1 MATPVLRYRFIT
13 NTQDLGPQLE
23 RNWKAIIPRV
33 EKTYGNTLLKQLVP
47 KFKVGG
53 TSWAERLA
61 ALRERVKAGPA
72 IDPRALRGV
81 RQAET
86 WLLAA
91 LHAEA
96 KKGPHPGTSLLELEI
111 EALPGGGAILAPKRD
126 NRACMRQ
133 VAVVL
138 CDFAPDSPMA
148 EKLDRAVA
156 KDDFRAYPKEFQAV
170 IRSEGAGKTKGKY
183 ALRAV
188 TELLK
193 PFKAG
198 RGKDECYTC

>member
-1 MATPVLRYRFIT
+1 MATPVLRYRFVL
-13 NTQDLGPQLE
+13 NTSDLGAQLE
-23 RNWKAIIPRV
+23 RNWRAIIPRV

-47 KFKVGG
+47 GFKVGG

-72 IDPRALRGV
+72 IVPKALKGIYES
-81 RQAET
+81 ET

-91 LHAEA
+91 LQAEA
-96 KKGPHPGTSLLELEI
+96 KKGPHPGTSLLELEL
-111 EALPGGGAILAPKRD
+111 EALPGGGAVLAPKRD
-126 NRACMRQ
+126 KYACMRQ

-148 EKLDRAVA
+148 GKLARAVE
-156 KDDFRAYPKEFQAV
+156 KDDVRAYPKEFQAV

-183 ALRAV
+183 ALLAV

-198 RGKDECYTC
+198 RGKAECYAC